1 MGNNTV
7 AVLYNDMHRELAEA
21 MPRLGWAMRHFGFGG
36 RSRAKEEAHFGC
48 GQIISCDHASG
59 YQVVVVH
66 GNTGWRVG
74 ADEEIRPDV
83 IFHLAAAVGVK
94 LIVESPV
101 RTIETNV
108 RGIYVAGHFTHARH
122 IKAAIDV
129 PRRIVPLIAQELSQ
143 PQKGTK
149 STKN

>member
-83 IFHLAAAVGVK
+83 IRALCDAIDRSGWK
-94 LIVESPV
+94 K
-101 RTIETNV
+101 V
-108 RGIYVAGHFTHARH
+108 RGKWVAPDALPSSPH
-122 IKAAIDV
+122 IMEK
-129 PRRIVPLIAQELSQ
+129 
-143 PQKGTK
+143 K
-149 STKN
+149 